1 MSRTDGD
8 SEMLRERH
16 YHSVSG
22 HEVHDVFFELLDEP
36 GGLMAEKY
44 RTR

>member
-8 SEMLRERH
+8 PEMLREHR

-22 HEVHDVFFELLDEP
+22 HEVDDVIFELLDDS